1 MNDTCRFFAISN
13 AKWYQILLY
22 ENNSYNVYHVLRKGL
37 RAIVSTA
44 QSVVYEEVLS
54 FNLSKAFTTLCG
66 CHSKRLPCSHI
77 TVTVFAVVLD
87 GSESMMFP
95 SISG

>member
-1 MNDTCRFFAISN
+1 MQLSAQYKAWYTRKCVLLSN
-13 AKWYQILLY
+13 AF
-22 ENNSYNVYHVLRKGL
+22 
-37 RAIVSTA
+37 A
-44 QSVVYEEVLS
+44 
-54 FNLSKAFTTLCG
+54 TLCG
-66 CHSKRLPCSHI
+66 WHSKRLPCSHI